1 MEQSQK
7 TKTKKGQPLNADSV
21 TFIPGLFKPPPRG
34 FIPIDANDPFIA
46 GPEVLQQECSLFQR
60 ENATRSQEIEEI
72 LKFSEKDWKR
82 IAEVQIERE
91 RQLREKEQAEMEKA
105 AAIKAVDQKIKQNL
119 DRKVDLLF
127 NKHEFFVKK
136 QCPVAIPFKSS
147 LNHAEH
153 QAYLR
158 AFVKFKIRTHKTACE
173 ATEYEQYLRLQNR
186 VYEEQKMFMDFSFQ
200 VSRLQLDSY
209 NSIPELV
216 NEYVNEYVQHRSR
229 RATKYMS
236 IYFQEQEVPIRP
248 QDPSNRLS
256 NLQFQH
262 LGHLLSLGSVPWLKL
277 PNVHKLNQLNLD
289 ESVLKT
295 QPPVPKEEDKGNTL
309 SGTVCED
316 PNAIYLAQKHQ
327 ANIVICTSALK
338 TLADNHGPNFDNE
351 WDIPVKVQSY
361 NIKDD
366 NGEEKSHR
374 VVFIDKPMPKK
385 TWTPLDKKQLFYK
398 KAALASLTEIKR
410 LNVFRMKSPPLFKH
424 EMMVQNTVQVKDQVK
439 YDDDFL
445 DLTSVA
451 SHDVFGIDSNVNESD
466 FFSSP
471 KRKNDT
477 EEVKSNKISKKKVAG
492 KKPQDKGKS
501 QANLF
506 QMILWIPKEQI
517 ITSEVIA
524 DRGNTESVKP
534 LTSQSFNSGSFLE
547 DLIDLQDSLLKPLQ
561 TQNSPVKAK
570 DGEME
575 ADPVHPWPWS
585 NRLQTDWSSHG
596 EAKSCELWTGK
607 NKHYQLFSMGPRN
620 LQPNASCQDLRIIVI
635 HNIHGISRFKSK
647 KIKSKAYIVYPK
659 IENQPYFGC
668 EVNTLSEITQQWIHL
683 LVAPSTTL
691 LQVRV
696 CESTGEVLMSEEKTL
711 PSVLREGQQ
720 QHIGFAPQPHLLT
733 LYSVFSAVTGL
744 SSGAYLLHHDAKTEA
759 FIKLMR
765 AGDADRSRYSSVRQA
780 KRQGY
785 VTASSLVPGLGSNYF
800 IAPFYLRNNTS
811 GIGHHDDIETA
822 GNGRDVIAS
831 VALALVHR
839 RMKSSLFRLGSRRR
853 CVSLVVFSAWRLG
866 HLQAFN
872 LHSSYALAT
881 PTTRPYTVPP
891 WLAIDTHLLTPFHY
905 KHYKIPGTFPM
916 QNPDQKLTPS
926 QKKLKHEKAKKK
938 KKLADLEKK
947 AEADAEDQ
955 ERD

>member
-7 TKTKKGQPLNADSV
+7 TKAKKGQPLNADSV

-60 ENATRSQEIEEI
+60 ENATRSQEIKEI
-72 LKFSEKDWKR
+72 LKFSENDWKE

-91 RQLREKEQAEMEKA
+91 KQLREKEQAEMEKA

-136 QCPVAIPFKSS
+136 QCPVLIPYKSS

-158 AFVKFKIRTHKTACE
+158 AFVKFKIRTPKTACE
-173 ATEYEQYLRLQNR
+173 ATEYEQYMRLQNR

-200 VSRLQLDSY
+200 VSRLQLESY
-209 NSIPELV
+209 NFIPKLV

-229 RATKYMS
+229 RATKYMP

-277 PNVHKLNQLNLD
+277 PNVHKLNKLNLD

-295 QPPVPKEEDKGNTL
+295 QPPVPKEKLDKENTL

-351 WDIPVKVQSY
+351 WDIPVRVQSY
-361 NIKDD
+361 SIEDD

-385 TWTPLDKKQLFYK
+385 TWAPLEKKQLFYK

-424 EMMVQNTVQVKDQVK
+424 DMMDQNTIEVKDQVN

-451 SHDVFGIDSNVNESD
+451 NHDVFGIDSNVNESD

-477 EEVKSNKISKKKVAG
+477 EEVKSNKISRKKVAG
-492 KKPQDKGKS
+492 KKSQDKGKS
-501 QANLF
+501 PSKSVSDDPLEST
-506 QMILWIPKEQI
+506 KEQI
-517 ITSEVIA
+517 TASEVSA

-570 DGEME
+570 EGETD

-585 NRLQTDWSSHG
+585 NKLQTDWSSHG

-635 HNIHGISRFKSK
+635 HNVHGISRFKSK

-668 EVNTLSEITQQWIHL
+668 EVNTLSEITQQWINL

-696 CESTGEVLMSEEKTL
+696 CESSGEVLLSEEKTL
-711 PSVLREGQQ
+711 PSVIREGQQ
-720 QHIGFAPQPHLLT
+720 PHIGFAPQPHLLT
-733 LYSVFSAVTGL
+733 LYSVFCAVTGL

-765 AGDADRSRYSSVRQA
+765 AGDAD
-780 KRQGY
+780 
-785 VTASSLVPGLGSNYF
+785 
-800 IAPFYLRNNTS
+800 
-811 GIGHHDDIETA
+811 
-822 GNGRDVIAS
+822 
-831 VALALVHR
+831 
-839 RMKSSLFRLGSRRR
+839 
-853 CVSLVVFSAWRLG
+853 RLG

-905 KHYKIPGTFPM
+905 KHYKIPATFPM
-916 QNPDQKLTPS
+916 DNPDKKLTTS
-926 QKKLKHEKAKKK
+926 QKKLKNEKAKNK
-938 KKLADLEKK
+938 KKLADLEKM
-947 AEADAEDQ
+947 ADEEDENQ
-955 ERD
+955 KEKD